1 MTRRR
6 LRFPALA
13 LLLLASAGF
22 RHDVHVSNARAVV
35 ESRAVYFR
43 LRLFREDLEEA
54 VRAHA
59 GAADFRLAVTP
70 RADSVV
76 TSYAAKHLV
85 LRSGGRALPVEL
97 VGSGEEKGIKPEL
110 DVWWLDLRYTAATSI
125 ARLEVTNE
133 LLFERFRDQA
143 NIVKFRLPSG
153 REKTVVFVPGEGTYR
168 LDVP

>member
-6 LRFPALA
+6 LHLPALA

-35 ESRAVYFR
+35 EPRAVYFR
-43 LRLFREDLEEA
+43 VRLFREDLEEA
-54 VRAHA
+54 VQAHA
-59 GAADFRLAVTP
+59 RRADFRLVVTP
-70 RADSVV
+70 RADSAV
-76 TSYAAKHLV
+76 TSYAAAHLV
-85 LRSGGRALPVEL
+85 LRSGGRALAVEL

-110 DVWWLDLRYTAATSI
+110 DVWWLDLRFAAALPI
-125 ARLEVTNE
+125 RDLEVTHE

-143 NIVKFRLPSG
+143 NIVRFRLPNG

-168 LDVP
+168 LEL